1 MALQIVLQ
9 PESVLVDQSA
19 SSVTFSTSAIE
30 PLSGFASV
38 SYQWR
43 TKDVNGTTYNNV
55 AGATSRT
62 LTLAPIASF
71 DNDSFI
77 AIATVS
83 TNGVTQSV
91 SSVAVTYAIRLSSDY
106 YSQWE
111 VNAFES
117 GQNRVRRLS
126 QLGYL

>member
-1 MALQIVLQ
+1 MALQFVIQ

-19 SSVTFSTSAIE
+19 SSVTFTTSAIE

-43 TKDVNGTTYNNV
+43 TKDVDGTTYSNIG
-55 AGATSRT
+55 GATNRT
-62 LTLAPIASF
+62 LTLAPIASY

-77 AIATVS
+77 AVATVS

-91 SSVAVTYAIRLSSDY
+91 SSVAVTFAIKLSGDI
-106 YSQWE
+106 YSPWE
-111 VNAFES
+111 VNTFES